1 MGLSTAKIKR
11 CPTEDVAAYLD
22 GELSLAATE
31 DFEAHLADCADCKA
45 ELLTQRQLLC
55 TLEAA
60 FNGSRQFNL
69 PANFTRVVA
78 AHAESNL
85 RGVRNKTER
94 WRSLQLCALLALA
107 AFALLGTA
115 SGVMVFQPIRSFV
128 QIMARVSDLIWQTVY
143 DGALGAG
150 IIMRMIG
157 RGALENPYGVGLL
170 AALAFLVA
178 VSLLPRL
185 IVNYH
190 RTQTIE

>member
-1 MGLSTAKIKR
+1 MSLSSTEIR
-11 CPTEDVAAYLD
+11 TCPTEDVAAYLD
-22 GELSLAATE
+22 RELSLAATQ
-31 DFEAHLADCADCKA
+31 DFEAHLAGCAECDA
-45 ELLTQRQLLC
+45 ELLAQKQLLC
-55 TLEAA
+55 TLDAA
-60 FNGSRQFNL
+60 FNGSRRIKL
-69 PANFTRVVA
+69 PPDFTRVVA

-94 WRSLQLCALLALA
+94 RRSLQLCAMLALA

-115 SGVMVFQPIRSFV
+115 SGVLVFQPIRSFV
-128 QIMARVSDLIWQTVY
+128 QIIARVSDLMWQTVY
-143 DGALGAG
+143 DAALGAA

>member
-1 MGLSTAKIKR
+1 MSLSSTEIR
-11 CPTEDVAAYLD
+11 TCPTEDVAAYLD
-22 GELSLAATE
+22 RELSLAATQ
-31 DFEAHLADCADCKA
+31 DFEAHLAGCAECDA
-45 ELLTQRQLLC
+45 ELLAQKQLLC
-55 TLEAA
+55 TLDAA
-60 FNGSRQFNL
+60 FNGSRRIKL
-69 PANFTRVVA
+69 PPDFTRVKSGGSL
-78 AHAESNL
+78 SNL

-94 WRSLQLCALLALA
+94 RRSLQLCAMLALA

-115 SGVMVFQPIRSFV
+115 SGVLVFQPIRSFV
-128 QIMARVSDLIWQTVY
+128 QIIARVSDLMWQTVY
-143 DGALGAG
+143 DAALGAA

>member
-1 MGLSTAKIKR
+1 MSLSSTEIKD

-22 GELSLAATE
+22 GELSLAAVE
-31 DFEAHLADCADCKA
+31 DFEAHLAGCADCNA
-45 ELLTQRQLLC
+45 ALLTQRQLLC

-60 FNGSRQFNL
+60 FNGSGRFNL
-69 PANFTRVVA
+69 PPDFTRVVA

-85 RGVRNKTER
+85 RGVRTKTER
-94 WRSLQLCALLALA
+94 RRSLQLCAMLALS

-115 SGVMVFQPIRSFV
+115 SGVLVFQPIRSFL
-128 QIMARVSDLIWQTVY
+128 QIIARVSDLMWQTVY
-143 DGALGAG
+143 DAALGAG

-157 RGALENPYGVGLL
+157 RGVLEDPHGVGLL
-170 AALAFLVA
+170 AAFGFFVA

-185 IVNYH
+185 IANYH

>member
-1 MGLSTAKIKR
+1 MNLSSTENGT

-22 GELSLAATE
+22 GELSVAATE
-31 DFEAHLADCADCKA
+31 DFEAHLAGCPDCNA

-60 FNGSRQFNL
+60 FNGSRRINL
-69 PANFTRVVA
+69 PPNFTRVVA

-85 RGVRNKTER
+85 RGVRNRTEG
-94 WRSLQLCALLALA
+94 WRSLQLCAMLALA

-115 SGVMVFQPIRSFV
+115 SSVMVFQPIRGFV
-128 QIMARVSDLIWQTVY
+128 QILARVSDLIWQTVY
-143 DGALGAG
+143 DAALGAG

-157 RGALENPYGVGLL
+157 RGALENPHGLGLL

>member
-1 MGLSTAKIKR
+1 MSLSSTEIR
-11 CPTEDVAAYLD
+11 TCPTEDVAAYLD
-22 GELSLAATE
+22 RELSLAATE
-31 DFEAHLADCADCKA
+31 DFEAHLPGCAECGA
-45 ELLTQRQLLC
+45 ELLAQKQLLC
-55 TLEAA
+55 TLDAA
-60 FNGSRQFNL
+60 FNGSRRIKL
-69 PANFTRVVA
+69 PPDFTRVVA

-94 WRSLQLCALLALA
+94 RRSLQLCAMLALA

-115 SGVMVFQPIRSFV
+115 SGVLVFQPIRSFV
-128 QIMARVSDLIWQTVY
+128 QIIARVSDLMWQTVY
-143 DGALGAG
+143 DAALGAG

-190 RTQTIE
+190 RTQIIE